1 MVLKNSFNF
10 LTNFTLYFFD
20 RFRKLYLKSSYYNNK
35 ISKTDDKIL
44 EYKPTPSLL
53 GSLVKYEKK
62 IK

>member
-44 EYKPTPSLL
+44 EYIDFEE
-53 GSLVKYEKK
+53 KYQV
-62 IK
+62 IFSNIRFIF